1 MSLFELV
8 LGKESMKSMDLTI
21 PMGQRNHSM
30 EVVDMAKGRDE
41 NNASAKKLL
50 E

>member
-21 PMGQRNHSM
+21 PMGQRNHSR